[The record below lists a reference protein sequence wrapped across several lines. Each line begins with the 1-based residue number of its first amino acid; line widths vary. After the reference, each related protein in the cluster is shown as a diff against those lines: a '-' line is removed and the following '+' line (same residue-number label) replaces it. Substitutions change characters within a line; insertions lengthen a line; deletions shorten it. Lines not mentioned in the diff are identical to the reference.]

1 MMRKFLKKIA
11 FFLFSLLLILMSMN
25 YWMDYESNPYC
36 PLQYDEVFYPKVNA
50 DLVILGASQAT
61 HGINPKYLESEHLKV
76 FNFALDGAPPSFY
89 LNWYNK
95 IFSHYYPKPSYMI
108 YAVHWVMFNDVFT
121 PRQIEHDS
129 EYFPFPLFI
138 KQLRDVGSFQTVLF
152 NRFAFSKHRKEVLSM
167 LFEKRKEIYPQAKY
181 YNGFIPFKK
190 RKKLGKTEVVNPG
203 VNPVQLEA
211 FVQLLNDCERDGIK
225 VIFVHIPGYL
235 YGREAQNILKNVQLI
250 KDIAEKRGIPFLNYE
265 TERISSINMNDDLFA
280 DWIHMSEEGSEAFSK
295 LLKQD
300 LEVLLKRM

>member
-1 MMRKFLKKIA
+1 MRKFLKKIA
-11 FFLFSLLLILMSMN
+11 FFLFSLLLILMLMN
-25 YWMDYESNPYC
+25 YWMDYESYPYC
-36 PLQYDEVFYPKVNA
+36 PLQYDEIFYPKVNA

-61 HGINPKYLESEHLKV
+61 HSINPKYLESADLRV

-95 IFSHYYPKPSYMI
+95 IFCQYYPKPSYMI

-138 KQLRDVGSFQTVLF
+138 KQLRDVKSLQTLLL
-152 NRFAFSKHRKEVLSM
+152 NRFAFSKHRKEVISK

-181 YNGFIPFKK
+181 YNGFVPFKE
-190 RKKLGKTEVVNPG
+190 RKKLGKTEVVNPK
-203 VNPVQLEA
+203 VNPIQLEA
-211 FVQLLNDCERDGIK
+211 FIQLLNDVERDGIK

-235 YGREAQNILKNVQLI
+235 YSRETQNILKNVQLI
-250 KDIAEKRGIPFLNYE
+250 KGIAEKRGIPFLDYE
-265 TERISSINMNDDLFA
+265 TERISSINMNDNLFA

>member
-11 FFLFSLLLILMSMN
+11 FFLFSLLLILMLMN
-25 YWMDYESNPYC
+25 YWMDYESNPHC

-211 FVQLLNDCERDGIK
+211 FVQLLNNCERDGIK

-235 YGREAQNILKNVQLI
+235 YSREAQNILKNVQLI
-250 KDIAEKRGIPFLNYE
+250 KGIAEKRGIPFLNYE